1 AGEFKTAAL
10 LLGDRA
16 TRCLVTLPEPGPLQ
30 GRILAGQ
37 YRLTLPGPRCTLVL
51 GFRKELAEARELL
64 RNARAAAADGRPA
77 AAFELVRDLVRRLPH
92 DAEMLAQA
100 QALRS
105 ELQAKAAEA
114 VHGISTDLDD
124 AEFFNTR
131 GGFERAVRDLDKVRD
146 LYGGENLPDR
156 ESVA

>member
-1 AGEFKTAAL
+1 TASGCEQLQLVFPADSASALMVDGGQGFASASAAGEFKTAAL

-37 YRLTLPGPRCTLVL
+37 YRLALRGPRCTLVL
-51 GFRKELAEARELL
+51 GFRRELAEARELL

-114 VHGISTDLDD
+114 VHGIST
-124 AEFFNTR
+124 
-131 GGFERAVRDLDKVRD
+131 
-146 LYGGENLPDR
+146 
-156 ESVA
+156 